1 MDDPVR
7 HLPVQ
12 HLASQQ
18 TVARRQASGSSV
30 MLWTMLCWETLGAAI
45 QCECSIKKG
54 YQALLHPFIKKVLL
68 DCCGIFQQ
76 DNSPCDKAK
85 LVQKWHN
92 DKFKV
97 LI

>member
-45 QCECSIKKG
+45 HVNVLLKK
-54 YQALLHPFIKKVLL
+54 ATKHCCTLSLKLLL